1 MKSPWARVLVIVAV
15 ALFVAPCVAQGNRTK
30 PIPVE
35 VWCGGDD
42 GLTMRLRDTLEN
54 AVKLSPY
61 FSLSSG
67 KIPGTLVVTIP
78 TNVGWEQFGGRVRVF
93 YSVEFASADDQFI
106 GKITGAC
113 WDDKLTICAAQIIK
127 NAKVASRKVETSEM
141 RRRPQL

>member
-1 MKSPWARVLVIVAV
+1 MQMTSACARVLVIVAV
-15 ALFVAPCVAQGNRTK
+15 SLFVAPCVAEGNRTK

-35 VWCGGDD
+35 VRCGGDD

-61 FSLSSG
+61 FSLSSR
-67 KIPGTLVVTIP
+67 KIPGTLVITIP
-78 TNVGWEQFGGRVRVF
+78 TNVGWEQFGRRTRVF
-93 YSVEFASADDQFI
+93 YSVEFASADDQHI

-127 NAKVASRKVETSEM
+127 NAKVASRRVEAGEI
-141 RRRPQL
+141 RP